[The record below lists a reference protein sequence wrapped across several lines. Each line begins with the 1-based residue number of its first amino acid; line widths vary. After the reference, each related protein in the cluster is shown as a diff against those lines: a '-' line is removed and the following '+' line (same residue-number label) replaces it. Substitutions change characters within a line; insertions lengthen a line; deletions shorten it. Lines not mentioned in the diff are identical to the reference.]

1 MLLLR
6 SIFSV
11 PIPVQLEA
19 EEAAKLLRRRS
30 VCKRPVM
37 GGLSRL
43 RDLRRKS
50 PREAWSRPMDDSKTP
65 TFWSELINCPT
76 HLVTQRQQPLGFHTG
91 QLAYPWYRMFCLSE
105 GGLMTLYNN
114 TTQPPITLPH
124 MATLL
129 SCVLVAP
136 GSDYGPENKQ
146 RNETKSVTRAPPIPS
161 TSYPISHWSS
171 STALSHHNSTHS
183 DRNTRNI

>member
-11 PIPVQLEA
+11 PMPEQVEA

-50 PREAWSRPMDDSKTP
+50 PREAWSRPMDDSQTP
-65 TFWSELINCPT
+65 AFWSELINCPT

-91 QLAYPWYRMFCLSE
+91 QIAYPWHWKFCLSE
-105 GGLMTLYNN
+105 GGLMTLYNNN

-124 MATLL
+124 MATLQ
-129 SCVLVAP
+129 SCVLVGP
-136 GSDYGPENKQ
+136 GSDSGPENKQ
-146 RNETKSVTRAPPIPS
+146 RNETNSVTRASPIPS
-161 TSYPISHWSS
+161 TSYPISH
-171 STALSHHNSTHS
+171 LIVLHS
-183 DRNTRNI
+183 AVTP